1 MPPLTQQ
8 SLQDV
13 LVGGGSGFL
22 QFITQLII
30 AELQAE
36 LGREQLGF
44 QREQAGQAGLFQL
57 SNIFGN
63 PRDVG
68 RQASLIRQGAGTSL
82 ATAGAE
88 GKSFVGPQFQQL
100 IEAITNPQPRA
111 SISAAHGASFTL
123 GAPHQLVNTL
133 TGQVTAELEA
143 GEAIKATPPKV
154 EGQQAGAGQLA
165 TQQAAGGQVT
175 GPGQGFNPFPPGT
188 TIEDLFPGGLP
199 GSQSPAPPP
208 PTTKPPAAKPTQ
220 VPVVPDQIFTPQEF
234 EGIWQNIVTSLQQPG
249 TGLAQQLGMLSQLAS
264 AVPPEAQNEI
274 ARRLRELGRPE
285 LADALDNISLEA
297 LTGSGGRTL
306 FQQTGQ
312 APKSAAN
319 LEDFLALGFVP
330 APGRLTRDLLDSLSF
345 EGRERLSGGASATG
359 RSGQGFFEDVLKF
372 HPRSPQRQFAIQF
385 GRV

>member
-1 MPPLTQQ
+1 MATAQQ
-8 SLQDV
+8 TAIESILANPGSFAQNLVPGGGQSAQDV

-30 AELQAE
+30 AQLQA
-36 LGREQLGF
+36 QI
-44 QREQAGQAGLFQL
+44 QREGQSQSGLFQL

-88 GKSFVGPQFQQL
+88 GKSFVGSQFQQL
-100 IEAITNPQPRA
+100 IEAITNPQSRA
-111 SISAAHGASFTL
+111 SITAAHGASFTL

-154 EGQQAGAGQLA
+154 EGQQATQA
-165 TQQAAGGQVT
+165 TAAIPPEGT
-175 GPGQGFNPFPPGT
+175 PPPG
-188 TIEDLFPGGLP
+188 GGGGGTP
-199 GSQSPAPPP
+199 SPAQ
-208 PTTKPPAAKPTQ
+208 PAQ
-220 VPVVPDQIFTPQEF
+220 QPVVPDQIFTPQEF
-234 EGIWQNIVTSLQQPG
+234 EGIWQNLVTFLQQPG
-249 TGLAQQLGMLSQLAS
+249 VGIAQQLGMLSQLAS

-274 ARRLRELGRPE
+274 ARRLRELGRVD
-285 LADALDNISLEA
+285 LADALDNISLQA

-312 APKSAAN
+312 APTSAAN
-319 LEDFLALGFVP
+319 LEDFLALGYVP
-330 APGRLTRDLLDSLSF
+330 APGRLTRNLLDSLSF

-359 RSGQGFFEDVLKF
+359 RTGQGFFEDVLKF

-385 GRV
+385 GRI